1 MKKEV
6 NRSVD
11 HREPYQINYIIKYDN
26 NDLFDQEVFLCLFDE
41 STPEPSLITYEFSGG
56 TGRLAKSLLVTSK
69 IVS

>member
-6 NRSVD
+6 NGSVD

-26 NDLFDQEVFLCLFDE
+26 VFDQEVFLCLFDE
-41 STPEPSLITYEFSGG
+41 STPEPSLIAYEFSGG
-56 TGRLAKSLLVTSK
+56 TGRLAKSLLVSSK